1 MREFVEMRY
10 FSGDS
15 VFWEETVEDFAS
27 NTVDRSRLGPCI
39 KAGGRC
45 MKIVRFSIQSSVKR
59 NKVLVV
65 SSRGRVQPDQIN
77 MAGFFW
83 YLLKSDLS
91 SVRYS
96 KRLHWTLAYYL
107 QGSAETLSHV

>member
-83 YLLKSDLS
+83 YLVK
-91 SVRYS
+91 VTCPVYATVNAYTG
-96 KRLHWTLAYYL
+96 HWLTFYKVL
-107 QGSAETLSHV
+107 QKH